1 VTRFMW
7 FGRLLADSGDPAFA
21 GFGGVP
27 IGAFQVSLVL
37 RAAVLVLCLWAWIR
51 TPAARL
57 LPSPRTVDAESTGQ
71 SAPSW

>member
-37 RAAVLVLCLWAWIR
+37 RAAVLVICCVAWVLRREEDAHPLVEPLPGHRISGIR
-51 TPAARL
+51 T
-57 LPSPRTVDAESTGQ
+57 
-71 SAPSW
+71 